1 MNLSVKIF
9 TATSL
14 SVALIASS
22 FTPAVAKPVRYNPS
36 GGVMYTLE
44 YSSPDDPESSGTV
57 RWGRIEPN
65 GQVTPLSVDLNLN
78 QVTDADYSVATG
90 LVYVLAEGYSTSCE
104 LWSFDPDD
112 VAGSLT
118 QISTLARPSFSIAGC
133 ESLAINDGDGRVMVS
148 SSDAVLENFGVV
160 NYFGAVSGEF
170 EVEDE
175 GFDVGYD
182 DLYSAMDDT
191 DQGFLTMRGTGHFAL
206 WGDFTSAIKS
216 GRIKARGA
224 FFHSVKFDS
233 NDIPW
238 LINWGRNGVKMGKM
252 NIRRSKAKWGQTL
265 REAGT
270 RDMWPTDAIVF
281 SPSVF

>member
-9 TATSL
+9 TVTSL
-14 SVALIASS
+14 SVALMASS
-22 FTPAVAKPVRYNPS
+22 FTPAVAKPIRYNPS

-44 YSSPDDPESSGTV
+44 FSSGDTNKQV

-65 GQVTPLSVDLNLN
+65 GRVTPLSADLNLN

-90 LVYVLAEGYSTSCE
+90 LVYVLAEGYSASCE

-118 QISTLARPSFSIAGC
+118 QIATLSRPSFSIARC

-148 SSDAVLENFGVV
+148 SGDEVLANIGVV
-160 NYFGAVSGEF
+160 NYFDAVSGEF
-170 EVEDE
+170 EGDDG
-175 GFDVGYD
+175 GFHVGQD

-206 WGDFTSAIKS
+206 WGDSPSAIKS

-238 LINWGRNGVKMGKM
+238 LIKWGRNGVTMGKM
-252 NIRRSKAKWGQTL
+252 NIRRSKAKWGRTL

-270 RDMWPTDAIVF
+270 RDMWRTDSIVF
-281 SPSVF
+281 IPSEF

>member
-44 YSSPDDPESSGTV
+44 YSSPDDPESSDTV

-65 GQVTPLSVDLNLN
+65 GRVTPLSADLNLN

-90 LVYVLAEGYSTSCE
+90 LVYVLAEGYSANCE

-112 VAGSLT
+112 ATGSLT
-118 QISTLARPSFSIAGC
+118 QIATLSRPSYSIAGC
-133 ESLAINDGDGRVMVS
+133 ESLAINDDTDTGLVMVS
-148 SSDAVLENFGVV
+148 SGDAELDIGVV
-160 NYFGAVSGEF
+160 NYFDAVSGEF
-170 EVEDE
+170 EGDDG

-182 DLYSAMDDT
+182 DLYSAMDDN
-191 DQGFLTMRGTGHFAL
+191 DQGFLTIRDTGHFTL
-206 WGDFTSAIKS
+206 WDGIPGTS
-216 GRIKARGA
+216 GRIKARNA
-224 FFHSVKFDS
+224 VFHSVKFDS
-233 NDIPW
+233 NDTPW

-281 SPSVF
+281 IPSVF

>member
-9 TATSL
+9 TVTSL
-14 SVALIASS
+14 SVALMASS
-22 FTPAVAKPVRYNPS
+22 FTPAVAKPIRYNPS

-44 YSSPDDPESSGTV
+44 FSSGDTNKQV

-65 GQVTPLSVDLNLN
+65 GRVTPLSADLNLN

-104 LWSFDPDD
+104 LWSFHPDD
-112 VAGSLT
+112 VVGSLT
-118 QISTLARPSFSIAGC
+118 QIATLARPSFSIAGC
-133 ESLAINDGDGRVMVS
+133 ESLAINDGDGSVMVS
-148 SSDAVLENFGVV
+148 SSDAELDIGVV
-160 NYFGAVSGEF
+160 NYFDAVSGEF
-170 EVEDE
+170 FIEDG

-191 DQGFLTMRGTGHFAL
+191 NQGFLTMRGTGHFTL
-206 WGDFTSAIKS
+206 WRGWGEDETS
-216 GRIKARGA
+216 GRIKVRGA

-238 LINWGRNGVKMGKM
+238 LIKSGRNGVTMGKM
-252 NIRRSKAKWGQTL
+252 NILRSKAKWGKTL

-281 SPSVF
+281 IPSEF